1 MICFRSIFCGK
12 KHELQVL
19 LKCYNLSAVHQ
30 TVQKKKMLQKIAN
43 LCLLPFGGKKRN
55 VLMEGHKSHFS
66 YFDNELHCFYQYFKI
81 VLLFF
86 ACQLKEL
93 EDGQVET
100 VH

>member
-1 MICFRSIFCGK
+1 MEKTRTSGAFEMLQPVRRSPDC
-12 KHELQVL
+12 
-19 LKCYNLSAVHQ
+19 S
-30 TVQKKKMLQKIAN
+30 KKKCFKKLLIYVF
-43 LCLLPFGGKKRN
+43 CLLGEKKRN